1 MDKWASGQVRQLM
14 GSQVNELSDWSP
26 ASVKFARHITPLSP
40 WRGVGVRPVGIEVSL
55 VVLRQWVLR
64 KQNKPPHYV
73 LDVGTQCGGCML
85 CKSGVSV

>member
-40 WRGVGVRPVGIEVSL
+40 WRGVGGEAGRGE
-55 VVLRQWVLR
+55 
-64 KQNKPPHYV
+64 
-73 LDVGTQCGGCML
+73 G
-85 CKSGVSV
+85 